1 MHYSSAVLGE
11 EQVFDVELDRHTE
24 LLPVRDDL
32 TVPSWDDER
41 VAGAVEDHVEA
52 VPESQEEEEEPE
64 PGGCNVAGTFIQA
77 DIQYD
82 L

>member
-11 EQVFDVELDRHTE
+11 EQVFDVELDRHSE

-41 VAGAVEDHVEA
+41 VAGAVEEHVEA
-52 VPESQEEEEEPE
+52 VPEMREEEEPE
-64 PGGCNVAGTFIQA
+64 PDGCNVVGTVIQA